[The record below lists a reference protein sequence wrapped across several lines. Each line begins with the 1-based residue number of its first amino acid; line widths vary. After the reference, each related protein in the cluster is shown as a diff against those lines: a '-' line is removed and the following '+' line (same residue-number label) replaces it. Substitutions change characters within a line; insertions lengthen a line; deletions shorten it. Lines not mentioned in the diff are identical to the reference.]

1 MCPSTAEPASHA
13 DDDGRTRRRRAMAD
27 KVLIVLSIVMLLAA
41 AVALDRLERIA
52 ELDTLMITI
61 IGGMPAPKLN
71 SPATNFARLGMVAA
85 AASALAAIASLWYR
99 SAQSLWAWN
108 VALIMWFV
116 AIAASIAIT
125 VWGAFSLITEPAR
138 GDFAGLPNL
147 AMLIIGVII
156 PAIVS
161 LATAAAVYCRV
172 GRLRDDG
179 VAKRVDCGHLIAAV
193 VADCADWHAYAGHPR
208 SSDVGDGVDHCAGAF
223 D

>member
-156 PAIVS
+156 PAIVA
-161 LATAAAVYCRV
+161 LATAAAVYCLIV
-172 GRLRDDG
+172 LRP
-179 VAKRVDCGHLIAAV
+179 
-193 VADCADWHAYAGHPR
+193 PR
-208 SSDVGDGVDHCAGAF
+208 GESMSQTESMT
-223 D
+223 